1 MSQNTDT
8 LREGYE
14 AYGRGDL
21 DAAMESWSDDIRWEN
36 PEAPQLPNPGVTEG
50 KDNVRSLLMETPTYW
65 ESFSVTPDEFLE
77 DGETVVVLG
86 HTDAKGKETGKVVKV
101 PFVHVWRFS
110 DGKVTDALL
119 LTDTALAADALGK
132 L

>member
-21 DAAMESWSDDIRWEN
+21 DAATESWSDDIRWEN
-36 PEAPQLPNPGVTEG
+36 PEAPQLPNSGVTEG
-50 KDNVRSLLMETPTYW
+50 KDNVRSLLMETPNYW

-86 HTDAKGKETGKVVKV
+86 HTDAKGKETGKEVRV

-110 DGKVTDALL
+110 DGTATEALL
-119 LTDTALAADALGK
+119 LTDTALAADALGR

>member
-1 MSQNTDT
+1 MAEHTDQ

-21 DAAMESWSDDIRWEN
+21 EAAMQNWADDIQWEN
-36 PEAPQLPNPGVTEG
+36 PEAPQLPNPGTLNG
-50 KDNVRSLLMETPTYW
+50 KEAVAAALMEIPNYW
-65 ESFSVTPDEFLE
+65 ESFSVAPDEFIE
-77 DGETVVVLG
+77 QGDSVVVLG
-86 HTDAKGKETGKVVKV
+86 HTEAKAKETGKDVKV
-101 PFVHVWRFS
+101 PFVHVWRF
-110 DGKVTDALL
+110 DGDKVNRVQL

>member
-1 MSQNTDT
+1 MAEHTDQ

-21 DAAMESWSDDIRWEN
+21 EAAMQNWADDIQWEN
-36 PEAPQLPNPGVTEG
+36 PEAPQLPNPGTLNG
-50 KDNVRSLLMETPTYW
+50 KEAVAAALMEIPNYW
-65 ESFSVTPDEFLE
+65 ESFSVTPDELIE
-77 DGETVVVLG
+77 QGDTVVVLG
-86 HTDAKGKETGKVVKV
+86 HTEAKAKETGKEVKV
-101 PFVHVWRFS
+101 PFVHVWRF
-110 DGKVTDALL
+110 DGDKVNRVQL

>member
-1 MSQNTDT
+1 MGQNTDT
-8 LREGYE
+8 LREGYA

-50 KDNVRSLLMETPTYW
+50 KDNVRSLLMETPNYW
-65 ESFSVTPDEFLE
+65 DSFSVTPDEFLE

-86 HTDAKGKETGKVVKV
+86 HTDAKGKETGKEVKV

-110 DGKVTDALL
+110 DGKVTEVLL
-119 LTDTALAADALGK
+119 LTDTALAADALGR

>member
-1 MSQNTDT
+1 MGEHTDT

-21 DAAMESWSDDIRWEN
+21 EAAMQNWADEIQWEN
-36 PEAPQLPNPGVTEG
+36 PEAPQLPNPGTLNG
-50 KDNVRSLLMETPTYW
+50 KEAVAAALMEIPNYW
-65 ESFSVTPDEFLE
+65 ESFSVAPDEFIE
-77 DGETVVVLG
+77 QGDSVVVLG
-86 HTDAKGKETGKVVKV
+86 HTEAKAKETGKDVKV
-101 PFVHVWRFS
+101 PFVHVWRF
-110 DGKVTDALL
+110 DGDKVNRVQL

>member
-1 MSQNTDT
+1 MGEHTDT

-21 DAAMESWSDDIRWEN
+21 EAAMQNWADEIQWEN
-36 PEAPQLPNPGVTEG
+36 PDAPQLPNPGTING
-50 KDNVRSLLMETPTYW
+50 KENVAAALMEIPNYW
-65 ESFSVTPDEFLE
+65 ESFSVTPDEFIE
-77 DGETVVVLG
+77 QGDAVVVLG
-86 HTDAKGKETGKVVKV
+86 HTEAKAKETGKEVKA
-101 PFVHVWRFS
+101 PFVHVWRF
-110 DGKVTDALL
+110 DGDKVSRVQL

>member
-1 MSQNTDT
+1 MGQNTDT

-21 DAAMESWSDDIRWEN
+21 EAAMENWSDDIQWEN
-36 PEAPQLPNPGVTEG
+36 PEAPQLPNPGTING
-50 KDNVRSLLMETPTYW
+50 KEDVAAALKEIPNYW
-65 ESFSVTPDEFLE
+65 ESFSVAPDEFIE
-77 DGETVVVLG
+77 QGDTVVVLG
-86 HTDAKGKETGKVVKV
+86 HTEAKAKETGKEVKV

-110 DGKVTDALL
+110 DGKVNKVLL
-119 LTDTALAADALGK
+119 LTDTAIAADALGK